1 MQIIDMA
8 VNVILAFNLHF
19 PDPFENPL
27 MRVLADNSFNI
38 KVLTERLALLLNRGE
53 DPVQVRH

>member
-1 MQIIDMA
+1 MA

-53 DPVQVRH
+53 DPVQVG